1 KQLFDNL
8 YYSDEHFFQTI
19 YDENLY
25 LKDNVK
31 EKQIQ
36 LNIPQKQVLLYR
48 RKLLDEKRKL
58 YLYDDLIKKYK
69 IFQQY
74 QSNIFEKF
82 REWDYKQIALR
93 CAREGHLK
101 GLRLVLERA
110 IPSILLIDLLSILNE
125 ICETVPLTE
134 YEDLIPKFSL
144 IEQKEFDR
152 KENDWSDEFI
162 SSNEETKEEINRSLF
177 IDWYKKKILSFE
189 SFGLIENALQLCK
202 HSLDI

>member
-1 KQLFDNL
+1 ML
-8 YYSDEHFFQTI
+8 
-19 YDENLY
+19 
-25 LKDNVK
+25 
-31 EKQIQ
+31 
-36 LNIPQKQVLLYR
+36 
-48 RKLLDEKRKL
+48 
-58 YLYDDLIKKYK
+58 
-69 IFQQY
+69 
-74 QSNIFEKF
+74 KF
-82 REWDYKQIALR
+82 RR
-93 CAREGHLK
+93 HLK

-177 IDWYKKKILSFE
+177 ID
-189 SFGLIENALQLCK
+189 
-202 HSLDI
+202 